1 MSEPGERIER
11 PAPTVPRAG
20 VERDGDG
27 GTGGGRL
34 AGRTALITG
43 ASRGIGAAVAR
54 RFVAEGAA
62 VALAHEPTPAMTELA
77 ERLADELRAAGGRT
91 VTVPGDLADPDGPA
105 AVVAAARRALGPIS
119 VLVANAAASGRSPY
133 QDITVAQWD
142 QVQAVNTRGT
152 WLLAKAARDDLI
164 ATRGNIITLTSVM
177 VRTGQPWAVH
187 YTASKAAILGMT
199 RALARELGPYH
210 VRVNAVMPGAIRTE
224 NEVELE
230 PDADAVAAQ
239 ILPLQ
244 SLPRRGVAEDLA
256 GAFVFLASDDAA
268 FVTGQ
273 VINVDGGWVMY

>member
-1 MSEPGERIER
+1 MT
-11 PAPTVPRAG
+11 A
-20 VERDGDG
+20 
-27 GTGGGRL
+27 GRL
-34 AGRTALITG
+34 AGRTALVTG

-54 RFVAEGAA
+54 AFVAEGASVA
-62 VALAHEPTPAMTELA
+62 VAHEPTPDMADAAT
-77 ERLADELRAAGGRT
+77 RLVAELRAAGGT
-91 VTVPGDLADPDGPA
+91 AVAVAGDLADPSGPA
-105 AVVAAARRALGPIS
+105 DVAEQARAALGPVG

-133 QDITVAQWD
+133 QDITVEQWEL
-142 QVQAVNTRGT
+142 VQAVNTRGT
-152 WLLAKAARDDLI
+152 WLLAKAVRDDLI
-164 ATRGNIITLTSVM
+164 ATRGSITTLTSVM

-199 RALARELGPYH
+199 RALARELGPHH

-230 PDADAVAAQ
+230 PDADAAARE

-244 SLPRRGVAEDLA
+244 SLPRRGVADDLA
-256 GAFVFLASDDAA
+256 GAFVFLASDEAS

>member
-1 MSEPGERIER
+1 MT
-11 PAPTVPRAG
+11 A
-20 VERDGDG
+20 
-27 GTGGGRL
+27 GRL

-54 RFVAEGAA
+54 AFVTEGAS
-62 VALAHEPTPAMTELA
+62 VALAHEATPAMTDAA
-77 ERLADELRAAGGRT
+77 ERLAGELRATGGT
-91 VTVPGDLADPDGPA
+91 AVTVAGDLADPEGPA
-105 AVVAAARRALGPIS
+105 VVVDKTRDLLGPVS
-119 VLVANAAASGRSPY
+119 VLVANAAAAGHRSPY
-133 QDITVAQWD
+133 QDISVQEWD
-142 QVQAVNTRGT
+142 LVQAVNTRGT
-152 WLLAKAARDDLI
+152 WLLAQAARDDLI
-164 ATRGNIITLTSVM
+164 ATRGAIITLTSVM
-177 VRTGQPWAVH
+177 VRTGQQWAMP

-230 PDADAVAAQ
+230 PDADVVAAT

-256 GAFVFLASDDAA
+256 GAFVFLASDEAS
-268 FVTGQ
+268 FITGQ

>member
-1 MSEPGERIER
+1 MSE
-11 PAPTVPRAG
+11 G
-20 VERDGDG
+20 V
-27 GTGGGRL
+27 GRL

-62 VALAHEPTPAMTELA
+62 VALAHEPTAEMADLA
-77 ERLADELRAAGGRT
+77 ERLAAELRDTGGRA
-91 VTVPGDLADPDGPA
+91 VAVPGDLADPDGPA
-105 AVVAAARRALGPIS
+105 AVVERARRELGPIS

-133 QDITVAQWD
+133 QDISVAQWD
-142 QVQAVNTRGT
+142 LVQAVNTRGT
-152 WLLAKAARDDLI
+152 WLLAKAVRDDLV
-164 ATRGNIITLTSVM
+164 ATRGCVITLTSVM
-177 VRTGQPWAVH
+177 VRTGQPWALH

-199 RALARELGPYH
+199 RALARELGPHH

-230 PDADAVAAQ
+230 PDADVVAAE

-256 GAFVFLASDDAA
+256 GAFVFLASDDAS

>member
-1 MSEPGERIER
+1 M
-11 PAPTVPRAG
+11 T
-20 VERDGDG
+20 D
-27 GTGGGRL
+27 GRL
-34 AGRTALITG
+34 AGCTALITG

-62 VALAHEPTPAMTELA
+62 VALAHEPTSAMTEA
-77 ERLADELRAAGGRT
+77 AQRLATELRATGGT
-91 VTVPGDLADPDGPA
+91 AVAVAGDLADPDGPA
-105 AVVAAARRALGPIS
+105 AAVERTRRELGPIS

-133 QDITVAQWD
+133 QEISVAQWD
-142 QVQAVNTRGT
+142 LVQAVNTRGT

-164 ATRGNIITLTSVM
+164 ATQGNIINLTSVM
-177 VRTGQPWAVH
+177 VRTGQPWALH

-199 RALARELGPYH
+199 RALARELGPH
-210 VRVNAVMPGAIRTE
+210 RVRVNAVMPGAIRTE

-230 PDADAVAAQ
+230 PDAQAVAAE

-256 GAFVFLASDDAA
+256 GAFVFLASDEAS